1 MTKTFKILST
11 ISFIAMAI
19 VLTFVGVWALTDL
32 DFTVGGDITYTAPEP
47 EPVTPEEVSYLTF
60 EYYDDLTAK
69 LISCSSSAP
78 QVVEIPAQ
86 IIKDGKTYTV
96 TKIAEGEWD
105 EDFYEAT
112 GIFSY
117 VPSGIVKLIIP
128 DSITEIGVQAF
139 AESTFGTVSRG
150 KSAEQNFDTEGY
162 GISPFTF
169 TCITNLVIR
178 NGVIKIGDGFF
189 SEAQISNISFPNT
202 LKKIG
207 VAAFSCFDVGA
218 DSPERIDI
226 PDSVEIIECWAFAI
240 NGDLKVI
247 NIGSGI
253 KEIDGDNTFSHCD
266 SLIEIYIKAPTPPTL
281 KNAGT
286 MFNYVNIP
294 TIYVPTASA
303 DAYKSADG
311 WIEYADY
318 IVGYD
323 F

>member
-1 MTKTFKILST
+1 MKTRTKLLTL
-11 ISFIAMAI
+11 ISLLCLTM
-19 VLTFVGVWALTDL
+19 VLFMVGVWALTDL
-32 DFTVGGDITYTAPEP
+32 DFAVGGDITYTAPEP

-60 EYYDDLTAK
+60 EYYEDLTAK
-69 LISCSSSAP
+69 LMSCSSSAP
-78 QVVEIPAQ
+78 EVVEIPAQ

-105 EDFYEAT
+105 ENFYEAT

-139 AESTFGTVSRG
+139 AESTFGTVSIG

-178 NGVIKIGDGFF
+178 NGVTKIGDGFF

-202 LKKIG
+202 VKEIG
-207 VAAFSCFDVGA
+207 DSAFSCFDIGA

-226 PDSVEIIECWAFAI
+226 PDSVEIIECWAFAT
-240 NGDLKVI
+240 NGDLKVV

-253 KEIDGDNTFSHCD
+253 KEIDGAYLFQYCPLTG
-266 SLIEIYIKAPTPPTL
+266 IYINVATPPTL
-281 KNAGT
+281 KNADSIFYGS
-286 MFNYVNIP
+286 NSIP
-294 TIYVPTASA
+294 TIYVPSASVS
-303 DAYKSADG
+303 AYKSADG
-311 WIEYADY
+311 WSDY
-318 IVGYD
+318 STYITGYS